1 MNSLFTYFS
10 NSISTQVETVVTQP
24 VFWVMLFL
32 LLGCLVLTYG
42 ATAHHRL
49 SSSIINTIR
58 QFGAFL
64 IDTFNSIV
72 QALRSLF
79 GFLDVLRL
87 LFFGHLGR
95 STLYVLTNY
104 AIIFLSMASFATT
117 LQGLYSLIGWMGIL
131 VSFGIQ
137 VLELVAIMGIIY
149 WVPPW
154 AKPKDNVRYT
164 HTSAASAKICMD
176 EAVACPAKK
185 DEKAPEMTEVE
196 EKRGTATLSVGHAQ
210 T

>member
-1 MNSLFTYFS
+1 M
-10 NSISTQVETVVTQP
+10 
-24 VFWVMLFL
+24 
-32 LLGCLVLTYG
+32 
-42 ATAHHRL
+42 
-49 SSSIINTIR
+49 R

-137 VLELVAIMGIIY
+137 ILELIATMGIIIC
-149 WVPPW
+149 WNHPW
-154 AKPKDNVRYT
+154 SEPKED
-164 HTSAASAKICMD
+164 MW
-176 EAVACPAKK
+176 
-185 DEKAPEMTEVE
+185 
-196 EKRGTATLSVGHAQ
+196 
-210 T
+210 